1 MKEHGGKRNGSGRKP
16 KADELRLIET
26 IKESISDND
35 FGQIWKVVA
44 DKAKKCSPTHIKIL
58 FEYFYGKP
66 KESMTLDIPD
76 NEIHLTKRIIN
87 GSGT

>member
-44 DKAKKCSPTHIKIL
+44 DKAKKGSPTHIKIL